1 MRYHERAI
9 CLRSMDYSETSQV
22 VYFLTR
28 DNGVVHLLAKGTKR
42 KKSKSGGAIDMLSEG
57 ELIYTKK
64 DSDTLGVLMEFSETI
79 SRSELRNDAARL
91 NVALY
96 AIELAAAM
104 LPEGL
109 AQPEV
114 FTLLSN
120 TLKRLTDKDSPR
132 DAVLA
137 WFQWRLMRHVGLLGG
152 LDACVSCGMSVEEI
166 ARDGDVFFTS
176 RHGGLLCG
184 RCLAPG
190 GEKHQA
196 DKIVLGALA
205 ALAAAEAGKKV
216 LLPPNQAAAVTKLL
230 DYHISHQL
238 GRQLKMSRYVIK
250 Q

>member
-1 MRYHERAI
+1 
-9 CLRSMDYSETSQV
+9 MDYSETSQI

-42 KKSKSGGAIDMLSEG
+42 KKSKTGGAIDMLSEG
-57 ELIYTKK
+57 ELLYTKK
-64 DSDTLGVLMEFSETI
+64 DSDTLGTLMEFSESV
-79 SRSELRNDAARL
+79 SRSELRNDAMRL

-96 AIELAAAM
+96 ALELAYSM

-120 TLKRLTDKDSPR
+120 TLRRLAEKDSPR

-137 WFQWRLMRHVGLLGG
+137 WFQWRLLRYVGLLGG
-152 LDACVSCGMSVEEI
+152 LDACVSCGMSVADI
-166 ARDGDVFFTS
+166 ARDGEVFFTS
-176 RHGGLLCG
+176 RHGGLLCSH
-184 RCLAPG
+184 CLAPG

-196 DKIVLGALA
+196 DKNVLGALA

-216 LLPPNQAAAVTKLL
+216 LMPPNQAATVTKLL

-238 GRQLKMSRYVIK
+238 GKQLKMSRYVVG